1 VAKPVPPKA
10 PAAPPKP
17 AAAPAAPDAP
27 KAETKPAA
35 TVKKPPSPNTKAPA
49 EVGLDPNAGLKHISE
64 TERGAG
70 FFWQKLGL
78 IVLKLSSFGL
88 FGNTLMVGS
97 QTLMQDQM
105 LLNAV
110 FELWVPLAVNGGTL
124 ASGYFAA
131 QYGAWKIERGRRV
144 GTQAIYI

>member
-64 TERGAG
+64 SERAKGWYWRSIG
-70 FFWQKLGL
+70 VMLLRFSTLGM
-78 IVLKLSSFGL
+78 
-88 FGNTLMVGS
+88 FGNGAMIAG
-97 QTLMQDQM
+97 QTLMADQM
-105 LLNAV
+105 LLNAA

-124 ASGYFAA
+124 VTGYVAA
-131 QYGAWKIERGRRV
+131 QYGAFKEYQGRLK
-144 GTQAIYI
+144 GSQALYV